1 MKQNI
6 LIVDDQRPNLVAL
19 ESTLAELDVTILSAT
34 SGPEALSI
42 LLKQN
47 VALVLLD
54 VQMPGMDG
62 FEVAALMRQRSKT
75 RHTPIIFLT
84 AINKEDGYVFKGYE
98 SGGVDF
104 IFKPYNPFILLSKV
118 RIFLELDSRQQQLE
132 DALNKL
138 RQLKTSNEIL
148 LRSVGEGIIGVAVD
162 GVITFVNP
170 AAEAVLGCSATDL
183 IGQMVYRSVIVS
195 AQQAADR
202 QSWNDSKI
210 FRFCSQGQ
218 AYHTD
223 VAVFRT
229 LNNRMIPVEY
239 TASPTH
245 LPGGGF
251 DGVVIVFKD
260 ITERKKIEEKLNY
273 MAQYDTLTG
282 LGNRNLFTAAL
293 NNAITYSKHSFQPF
307 ALLFMDL
314 DRFKQVNDTLGHNAG
329 DLLLKE
335 VALRVADCIRDSD
348 ILCRLG
354 GDEFTIIINGKAA
367 EQASLRVSEKLIG
380 ALSRPFEVFGQEI
393 YVGASIGIVY
403 YPGMGEDAHE
413 LIKNADMAMYQA
425 KHEGRNRFKVFEQDM
440 KAQVEEYMALEIELR
455 RAADNMDFFL
465 HYQPKFDM
473 NTGVVIGAEALLRWR
488 LGDRLISPAVF
499 IPVAE
504 ETGLIGA
511 IGRWVLDS
519 VCRQMRVWH
528 QQFELPP
535 EFCVSVNMSVQQ
547 LQDANLVPEFVNI
560 LQQHQVPGHW
570 LEFEITETLLMEKT
584 TENIE
589 RLAALRELGSG
600 VALDDFGT
608 GYSSMS
614 YLAQLPLTVMKID
627 KLFVDDIHRP
637 QGSAIVSAVLALA
650 RGLDVEVIAE
660 GVETVEQATAL
671 VRLGC
676 RLAQGY
682 HFAKPLGVAEIETLF
697 EQHFPRVRQAGAATP

>member
-19 ESTLAELDVTILSAT
+19 EATLSELDVNIIPAT

-62 FEVAALMRQRSKT
+62 FEVAGLMRQRGKT

-84 AINKEDGYVFKGYE
+84 AINKEDSHVFKGYE

-104 IFKPYNPFILLSKV
+104 LFKPFNPFVLISKV
-118 RIFLELDSRQQQLE
+118 RIFLELDLRRQQLE
-132 DALNKL
+132 EALNKL
-138 RQLKTSNEIL
+138 KQLKTSNEIL
-148 LRSVGEGIIGVAVD
+148 LRSVGEGIIGVAAN
-162 GVITFVNP
+162 GVISFVNP
-170 AAEAVLGCSATDL
+170 AAEMVLGCTASDI
-183 IGQMVYRSVIVS
+183 IGQPVYKSVIVS
-195 AQQAADR
+195 AQQVDH
-202 QSWNDSKI
+202 QGWTESKI
-210 FRFCSQGQ
+210 YKFCSQGQ

-229 LNNRMIPVEY
+229 FANRMLPVEY

-245 LPGGGF
+245 LPNGGF

-273 MAQYDTLTG
+273 MAQYDALTG
-282 LGNRNLFTAAL
+282 LGNRNLFGSAL
-293 NNAITYSKHSFQPF
+293 NNAITFSKHSGQLF

-329 DLLLKE
+329 DQLLKD
-335 VALRVADCIRDSD
+335 VALRVADCIRETD

-367 EQASLRVSEKLIG
+367 EQASLRVSEKLIS
-380 ALSRPFEVFGQEI
+380 ALSRPFEIFGQEI
-393 YVGASIGIVY
+393 YVGASVGIVY

-425 KHEGRNRFKVFEQDM
+425 KHEGRNRFRVFEHGM
-440 KAQVEEYMALEIELR
+440 KAQIEESMALEIELR
-455 RAADNMDFFL
+455 RATDNMDFFL
-465 HYQPKFDM
+465 HYQPKLDM
-473 NTGVVIGAEALLRWR
+473 SSGDIVGAEALIRWR
-488 LGDRLISPAVF
+488 VGDRLISPAVF

-504 ETGLIGA
+504 ETGLIGS
-511 IGRWVLDS
+511 IGRWVFETACKQVRS
-519 VCRQMRVWH
+519 WH
-528 QQFELPP
+528 DNYDLPP
-535 EFCVSVNMSVQQ
+535 GFRVSVNMSVQQ
-547 LQDANLVPEFVNI
+547 LQDEGLVHEITRI
-560 LQQHQVPGHW
+560 LQQNHVQGEW
-570 LEFEITETLLMEKT
+570 MELEITESLLMEKT
-584 TENIE
+584 EANIE
-589 RLAALRELGSG
+589 RLSAIRQQGCG

-627 KLFVDDIHRP
+627 KTFVDGIHRP

-650 RGLDVEVIAE
+650 RGLDVDVVAE
-660 GVETVEQATAL
+660 GVETEDQARELEA
-671 VRLGC
+671 LGC
-676 RLAQGY
+676 RYAQGF
-682 HFAKPLGVAEIETLF
+682 HFAKPLAAADIEALLN
-697 EQHFPRVRQAGAATP
+697 QKYAKKLPGRRISP

>member
-19 ESTLAELDVTILSAT
+19 EATLAELDINIIAAT

-62 FEVAALMRQRSKT
+62 FEVAGLMRQRGKT

-84 AINKEDGYVFKGYE
+84 AINKEDSYLFKGYE

-104 IFKPYNPFILLSKV
+104 IFKPYDPFVLISKV
-118 RIFLELDSRQQQLE
+118 RIFLELDLRRQQLE

-138 RQLKTSNEIL
+138 KQLKTSNEIL
-148 LRSVGEGIIGVAVD
+148 LRSVGEGIIGVAAN
-162 GVITFVNP
+162 GVISFVNP
-170 AAEAVLGCSATDL
+170 AAELVLGCVAIDL
-183 IGQMVYRSVIVS
+183 IGQPVYKSVIVS
-195 AQQAADR
+195 AQQVDQR
-202 QSWNDSKI
+202 SWEESKI
-210 FRFCSQGQ
+210 YKFCSQGQ

-229 LNNRMIPVEY
+229 FANRMLPVEY

-245 LPGGGF
+245 LPNGGF

-273 MAQYDTLTG
+273 MAQYDALTG
-282 LGNRNLFTAAL
+282 LGNRNLFGSAL
-293 NNAITYSKHSFQPF
+293 NNAITFSKHSGQSF

-314 DRFKQVNDTLGHNAG
+314 DRFKQVNDTLGHHAG
-329 DLLLKE
+329 DQLLKD
-335 VALRVADCIRDSD
+335 VALRVSDGIRDTD

-367 EQASLRVSEKLIG
+367 ESASLRISEKLIG
-380 ALSRPFEVFGQEI
+380 ALSRPFEIFGQEI

-403 YPGMGEDAHE
+403 FPGMGEDAQE

-425 KHEGRNRFKVFEQDM
+425 KHEGRNRFRVFEQGM
-440 KAQVEEYMALEIELR
+440 RAQIEESMALELELR
-455 RAADNMDFFL
+455 RATDIMDFFL
-465 HYQPKFDM
+465 HYQPKVDM
-473 NTGVVIGAEALLRWR
+473 HSGDIVGLEALIRWR
-488 LGDRLISPAVF
+488 VGDRLISPAVF

-504 ETGLIGA
+504 ETGLIGS
-511 IGRWVLDS
+511 IGRWVFETACAQ
-519 VCRQMRVWH
+519 VRAWH
-528 QQFELPP
+528 DAFDLP
-535 EFCVSVNMSVQQ
+535 EGFRVSVNMSVQQ
-547 LQDANLVPEFVNI
+547 LQDPNLVHELTRI
-560 LQQHQVPGHW
+560 MHHCQVLGDW
-570 LEFEITETLLMEKT
+570 MELEITESLLLEKT
-584 TENIE
+584 EENIE
-589 RLAALRELGSG
+589 RLASIRQQGCG

-614 YLAQLPLTVMKID
+614 YLAQLPLSVMKID
-627 KLFVDDIHRP
+627 KIFVDDIHRP

-650 RGLDVEVIAE
+650 RGLNVDVVAE
-660 GVETVEQATAL
+660 GVETAEQARELKA
-671 VRLGC
+671 LGC
-676 RLAQGY
+676 RFAQGY
-682 HFAKPLGVAEIETLF
+682 YFAKPLGVTDIDALLM
-697 EQHFPRVRQAGAATP
+697 QKYARAAQDRRVNP

>member
-6 LIVDDQRPNLVAL
+6 LIVDDQKANLVAL
-19 ESTLAELDVTILSAT
+19 EATLAGLDVNVIAAT

-47 VALVLLD
+47 MALVLLD

-62 FEVAALMRQRSKT
+62 FEVASLMRQRGKT

-104 IFKPYNPFILLSKV
+104 IFKPYDPFILISKV
-118 RIFLELDSRQQQLE
+118 RIFLELDLRQQQLE
-132 DALNKL
+132 EALNKL
-138 RQLKTSNEIL
+138 KQLKTSNEIL
-148 LRSVGEGIIGVAVD
+148 LRSVGEGIIGVSVD
-162 GVITFVNP
+162 GVISFVNP
-170 AAEAVLGCSATDL
+170 AAELVLACSATDL
-183 IGQMVYRSVIVS
+183 IGQPVYKSVIVS
-195 AQQAADR
+195 AQQTDR
-202 QSWNDSKI
+202 FSWPDSKI
-210 FRFCSQGQ
+210 YRFCSQGQ

-229 LNNRMIPVEY
+229 FKNRMIPVEY

-245 LPGGGF
+245 SPGGGF

-273 MAQYDTLTG
+273 MAQYDALTG
-282 LGNRNLFTAAL
+282 LGNRNLFTSAL
-293 NNAITYSKHSFQPF
+293 NNAITFSRHSHQSF

-329 DLLLKE
+329 DQLLQE
-335 VALRVADCIRDSD
+335 VALRVADCIRDTD

-367 EQASLRVSEKLIG
+367 EQASLRVSEKVIG
-380 ALSRPFEVFGQEI
+380 ALSRPFEIFGQEI
-393 YVGASIGIVY
+393 YIGASIGIVY
-403 YPGMGEDAHE
+403 FPGMGEDAHE

-425 KHEGRNRFKVFEQDM
+425 KHEGRNRYKVFDHGM
-440 KAQVEEYMALEIELR
+440 KAQVEESMALEIELR
-455 RAADNMDFFL
+455 RATDAMDFFL

-473 NTGVVIGAEALLRWR
+473 QSGSIIGAEALIRWKVGER
-488 LGDRLISPAVF
+488 MVSPALF

-511 IGRWVLDS
+511 IGRWVFDT
-519 VCRQMRVWH
+519 VCTQLRLWH
-528 QQFELPP
+528 DAFELPP
-535 EFCVSVNMSVQQ
+535 DFRVAVNMSVQQ
-547 LQDANLVPEFVNI
+547 IQDANLVHDLVQIMRERNVNNE
-560 LQQHQVPGHW
+560 W
-570 LEFEITETLLMEKT
+570 LELEITESLLLERT
-584 TENIE
+584 RENIE
-589 RLAALRELGSG
+589 RLMQIRDHGCG

-608 GYSSMS
+608 GYSSMG

-627 KLFVDDIHRP
+627 KTFIDDIHRP
-637 QGSAIVSAVLALA
+637 QGSAIISAVLALA
-650 RGLDVEVIAE
+650 KGLEVDVVAE
-660 GVETVEQATAL
+660 GVETEDQAKGLLA
-671 VRLGC
+671 LGC
-676 RLAQGY
+676 RYAQGFY
-682 HFAKPLGVAEIETLF
+682 FAKPLSVTDVERLF
-697 EQHFPRVRQAGAATP
+697 ESKFARIRQKGSATP